1 MTGALNTARSTSW
14 GRSPGSVSETTPP
27 SLVSQKPTAAP
38 NGSSAPSKSNASGPN
53 CTTPS
58 TTSARPSRPGP
69 RPTTTNGAS
78 NATATRPHEKHSPQ
92 PKARWQ
98 HETDTNA
105 VQRTGCCSVS
115 TLERESV
122 GDPSDLNP
130 AFFDRA
136 TRACRWVEGRAPKR
150 RCSAPLDEDAGD
162 TVPGQTVPQR
172 RGFPACAIGSVEGTL
187 FDRVGIGAHEPV
199 GAHRDRDGPFG
210 VLPQRQAR
218 DPED

>member
-1 MTGALNTARSTSW
+1 AEAWTHVAKTGDRIAALQPVYDAVIDRFGGLGPDVARGISLRHDWALNTARSTSW

-58 TTSARPSRPGP
+58 TTSARLSRPGP
-69 RPTTTNGAS
+69 RPTTTNGSS

-105 VQRTGCCSVS
+105 VQRTGCCS
-115 TLERESV
+115 
-122 GDPSDLNP
+122 
-130 AFFDRA
+130 
-136 TRACRWVEGRAPKR
+136 
-150 RCSAPLDEDAGD
+150 
-162 TVPGQTVPQR
+162 
-172 RGFPACAIGSVEGTL
+172 
-187 FDRVGIGAHEPV
+187 
-199 GAHRDRDGPFG
+199 
-210 VLPQRQAR
+210 
-218 DPED
+218 

>member
-58 TTSARPSRPGP
+58 TTSARLSRPGP
-69 RPTTTNGAS
+69 RPTTTNGSS

-105 VQRTGCCSVS
+105 VQRTGCCSD
-115 TLERESV
+115 E
-122 GDPSDLNP
+122 GWPPSIPTKAELRI
-130 AFFDRA
+130 AA
-136 TRACRWVEGRAPKR
+136 AV
-150 RCSAPLDEDAGD
+150 RCSVESDPCRQYSTGERYGAPLTSG
-162 TVPGQTVPQR
+162 TRGRWRTPKNPGGGPLTRP
-172 RGFPACAIGSVEGTL
+172 GPTGSG
-187 FDRVGIGAHEPV
+187 G
-199 GAHRDRDGPFG
+199 
-210 VLPQRQAR
+210 
-218 DPED
+218 

>member
-1 MTGALNTARSTSW
+1 MTGAFNTARSTSW

-58 TTSARPSRPGP
+58 TTSARLSRPGP
-69 RPTTTNGAS
+69 RPTTTNGSS

-105 VQRTGCCSVS
+105 VQRTGCCS
-115 TLERESV
+115 
-122 GDPSDLNP
+122 SDHMQ
-130 AFFDRA
+130 
-136 TRACRWVEGRAPKR
+136 
-150 RCSAPLDEDAGD
+150 DEDL
-162 TVPGQTVPQR
+162 
-172 RGFPACAIGSVEGTL
+172 GFFAAK
-187 FDRVGIGAHEPV
+187 
-199 GAHRDRDGPFG
+199 
-210 VLPQRQAR
+210 LPQRAR
-218 DPED
+218 EDRTLRGGCDPFNSVFLELHGRRGASKLASVCGHAP

>member
-53 CTTPS
+53 RTTPS
-58 TTSARPSRPGP
+58 TTSARLSRPGP
-69 RPTTTNGAS
+69 RPTTTNGSS

-105 VQRTGCCSVS
+105 VQRTGCCSLVDAYLAANPS
-115 TLERESV
+115 PGSEPES
-122 GDPSDLNP
+122 PPPPIRL
-130 AFFDRA
+130 
-136 TRACRWVEGRAPKR
+136 T
-150 RCSAPLDEDAGD
+150 
-162 TVPGQTVPQR
+162 
-172 RGFPACAIGSVEGTL
+172 
-187 FDRVGIGAHEPV
+187 H
-199 GAHRDRDGPFG
+199 
-210 VLPQRQAR
+210 
-218 DPED
+218 

>member
-58 TTSARPSRPGP
+58 TTSARLSRPGP
-69 RPTTTNGAS
+69 RPTTTNGSS

-105 VQRTGCCSVS
+105 VQRTGCCSGRWS
-115 TLERESV
+115 S
-122 GDPSDLNP
+122 DPYTI
-130 AFFDRA
+130 F
-136 TRACRWVEGRAPKR
+136 TYYYC
-150 RCSAPLDEDAGD
+150 
-162 TVPGQTVPQR
+162 
-172 RGFPACAIGSVEGTL
+172 
-187 FDRVGIGAHEPV
+187 
-199 GAHRDRDGPFG
+199 
-210 VLPQRQAR
+210 
-218 DPED
+218 

>member
-1 MTGALNTARSTSW
+1 MR
-14 GRSPGSVSETTPP
+14 
-27 SLVSQKPTAAP
+27 
-38 NGSSAPSKSNASGPN
+38 
-53 CTTPS
+53 
-58 TTSARPSRPGP
+58 
-69 RPTTTNGAS
+69 
-78 NATATRPHEKHSPQ
+78 
-92 PKARWQ
+92 
-98 HETDTNA
+98 
-105 VQRTGCCSVS
+105 VS

-136 TRACRWVEGRAPKR
+136 TRACRWVEGRAPER

-162 TVPGQTVPQR
+162 AVPGQTVPQR

-218 DPED
+218 DPEDGRLLLDPTRVREDELRPGNEGEEVHIAEGFQDLDEALDTSIDELLPSPRVKRCDERHELRDSLQPFDQALDVVSSSTFDGR